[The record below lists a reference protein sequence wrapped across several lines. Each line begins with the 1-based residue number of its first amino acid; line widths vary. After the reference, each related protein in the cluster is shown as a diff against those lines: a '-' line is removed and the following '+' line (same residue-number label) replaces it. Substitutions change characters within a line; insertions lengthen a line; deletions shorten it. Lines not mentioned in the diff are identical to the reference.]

1 MPAPLKIFIVYA
13 REDSEYKEGLIRAF
27 RLLKRQGLVEEWH
40 DGNIKPGA
48 KWEEEIG
55 DNLRSADIILPLIS
69 YDFFGSDYIQNV
81 EIEKAFERF
90 ESGEVKILPVIVRKC
105 SWQDDDRLAQLQ
117 ALPRDGKPISAW
129 ADRDDAYT
137 DIIDS
142 LKAFIANIYAERER
156 AERQR
161 EEVLIAHKHREEEQ
175 KRRKEEQ
182 RLEDERWHQRALEQQ
197 LQQKEA
203 GHRQKEEE
211 ERHELSRQQAIEEAL
226 QREERQRRE
235 NAAWQDA
242 RTADTIA
249 AYQSYLDAFKPAP
262 AYRREALAEIKRLK
276 HPLRRRNSMI
286 LLGGGLGILILAS
299 IAIITNLKSGGLTQ
313 SSNPEKEIPAKPKE
327 PVTQKNMVGVAGG
340 VFLMG
345 SKSVQI
351 PGAQPAHQVTIS
363 DFKINKYEVT
373 NAEFATFL
381 NAITKEIN
389 TNGFTLAYHGNIIFG
404 TICGDKKGG
413 CKGFIEKIEYN
424 NGANLGG
431 TFSVLPSFENHPV
444 VMVSWYGAI
453 EYCNWLS
460 LQHNRQPAYNVSQG
474 QVSRNVGADGY
485 RLPTEAEWEFAARGG
500 TLSKKYKFAGSN
512 KFEDVAVISKDTTS
526 TSRPVGQK
534 MPNELG
540 LYDLSSNV
548 SEWVEDCW
556 HDSFKGAPADGSAW
570 LSGDCSMRMLRGGSD
585 WWHTQLYAS
594 YASISPSY
602 SSYFYMLCQISYR
615 YTPAAA
621 NTVSFAYGFRLAQN

>member
-1 MPAPLKIFIVYA
+1 MPAPLKIFIIYA
-13 REDSEYKEGLIRAF
+13 REDVDYKEGLIRAF

-105 SWQDDDRLAQLQ
+105 SWQDDGRLAQFQ
-117 ALPRDGKPISAW
+117 ALPRDGKPISTW
-129 ADRDDAYT
+129 SDRDDAYT

-142 LKAFIANIYAERER
+142 LKTFIADIYVERER
-156 AERQR
+156 YERQH
-161 EEVLIAHKHREEEQ
+161 EDDLIALKQREEEQ
-175 KRRKEEQ
+175 KRHKEEQ
-182 RLEDERWHQRALEQQ
+182 RLEEKGQLLFRETK

-203 GHRQKEEE
+203 NLSKIVEEEHHGNKNKLIHLQETEETGHRE
-211 ERHELSRQQAIEEAL
+211 H
-226 QREERQRRE
+226 
-235 NAAWQDA
+235 
-242 RTADTIA
+242 
-249 AYQSYLDAFKPAP
+249 
-262 AYRREALAEIKRLK
+262 LK
-276 HPLRRRNSMI
+276 HGGRNAVLRRNKMI
-286 LLGGGLGILILAS
+286 FLGGLGILILSS
-299 IAIITNLKSGGLTQ
+299 IAILVNLKFRSPSQKNGNVKTQ
-313 SSNPEKEIPAKPKE
+313 IPAKPQE
-327 PVTQKNMVGVAGG
+327 PLSHKNMVEVAGG

-345 SKSVQI
+345 SKFAGI
-351 PGAQPAHQVTIS
+351 PGAQPVHQVTIR

-373 NAEFATFL
+373 NAEFAMFL

-389 TNGFTLAYHGNIIFG
+389 TNGFTLAYHDNIIFG

-413 CKGFIEKIEYN
+413 CKGFNEQIEYS
-424 NGANLGG
+424 GG
-431 TFSVLPSFENHPV
+431 TNFGGEFSILPGFENHPV
-444 VMVSWYGAI
+444 SMVSWYGAI

-460 LQHNRQPAYNVSQG
+460 RQHNRQPAYNVSQG
-474 QVSRNVGADGY
+474 QVSRNIGADGY

-500 TLSKKYKFAGSN
+500 TLSKNYKFAGSN
-512 KFEDVAVISKDTTS
+512 KFADIAVVTKDITS

-540 LYDLSSNV
+540 LYDLAGNV
-548 SEWVEDCW
+548 TEWVEDCW

-585 WWHTQLYAS
+585 WYTQMYAAS
-594 YASISPSY
+594 YESLSLSY
-602 SSYFYMLCQISYR
+602 SYLFSQIPYR